1 MRRARRAPA
10 SLFDELT
17 RLLLDGVGASFRD
30 LLRGA
35 GRRVLLVGAALA
47 ALIAAVIFV
56 LVAGVEGLR
65 AASVPASA
73 AYLGMGI
80 LALIAAYGLVKMR
93 A

>member
-1 MRRARRAPA
+1 MKRARRAPS

-35 GRRVLLVGAALA
+35 GRRVFLIGAGLA
-47 ALIAAVIFV
+47 ALIAAVVFL

-80 LALIAAYGLVKMR
+80 LGLIAAFGLIKLR

>member
-17 RLLLDGVGASFRD
+17 RLLLDGAGASCRD

-47 ALIAAVIFV
+47 ALIAAVIFL

-80 LALIAAYGLVKMR
+80 LGLIAAYGLVKLR